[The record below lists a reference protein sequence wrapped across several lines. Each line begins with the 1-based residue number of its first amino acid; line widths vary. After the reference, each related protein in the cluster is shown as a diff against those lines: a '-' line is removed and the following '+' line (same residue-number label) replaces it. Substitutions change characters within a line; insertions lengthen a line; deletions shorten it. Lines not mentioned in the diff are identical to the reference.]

1 MLTLRPR
8 NERGHANHGW
18 LDTWHTFSFNTYYDP
33 AHMGFRG
40 LRVINED
47 IVAPAQGFG
56 THGHQDMEILTYVL
70 DGELQ
75 HRDSIGEGGVIRHG
89 EVQHMSA
96 GSGVRH
102 SEFNASSS
110 ESVHLLQ
117 IWIEPKTLG
126 IRPSYSQQ
134 VFPIATELNQLHLIA
149 SENGREGSLPIEAG
163 AELRAA
169 KLTAGASVEHVFER
183 AYGWLQLA
191 RGSAV
196 ANGVELVAG
205 DGLALSDEAK
215 LAVTAGTEGAE
226 FLLFDLA

>member
-102 SEFNASSS
+102 SEFNASAS
-110 ESVHLLQ
+110 ELVHLLQ

-126 IRPSYSQQ
+126 IAPSYSQQ
-134 VFPIATELNQLHLIA
+134 VFPIAAELNRLHLIA
-149 SENGREGSLPIEAG
+149 SEDGREGSLPVTAE
-163 AELRAA
+163 AELRVAQ
-169 KLTAGASVEHVFER
+169 LTAGAGVEHAFER
-183 AYGWLQLA
+183 PYGWLQVA
-191 RGSAV
+191 RGSLT
-196 ANGVELVAG
+196 ANGMALVAG
-205 DGLALSDEAK
+205 DGLALSNETKVVAM
-215 LAVTAGTEGAE
+215 AGAEGAE